1 MYSGLREFGRFTGV
15 FLDMVCGHLEACLER
30 LTPQSPPKSRHP
42 TTPFGALASSLYRT
56 GVIAQTLA
64 DRLYRF
70 NKVVNVASGHSPNER
85 RFSVSDAALA
95 FVMMRKL
102 SIQLFTALKARG
114 VNLPTRWKDLD
125 ETWLTWDRKV
135 SNRGNTG
142 QER

>member
-1 MYSGLREFGRFTGV
+1 
-15 FLDMVCGHLEACLER
+15 MVCGHLEACLER